1 MVSINRYELK
11 MNQTVELICIGN
23 ELLIGKTLN
32 TNAQW
37 LAKRITDL
45 GLTISRI
52 TVVSDKINEISI
64 VITEA
69 IKRKPRF
76 IITTGGLGPTFD
88 DMTLQGIA
96 TALKLKLKVNQEAL
110 NMVKKKYQ
118 AYSLENMKEP
128 IELTPHRLKMAKF
141 PEGANPLPNPVGTA
155 PAAFIT
161 FENSTIFALP
171 GVPSEMKS
179 IFDESIAL
187 TFKKIAKEITF
198 FGKSIESMGI
208 MESSI
213 APLIDKVMK
222 NNPRVYIKS
231 HPKGTEKVPLIE
243 FHISTKAQK
252 TNEAKKDVT
261 KALIELTDFIEKNG
275 GKIINQKP
283 KT

>member
-1 MVSINRYELK
+1 

-37 LAKRITDL
+37 LAKRITNL
-45 GLTISRI
+45 GLITSRI

-69 IKRKPRF
+69 INRKPRF

-88 DMTLQGIA
+88 DMTLKGIA
-96 TALKLKLKVNQEAL
+96 AALKLNLKINKEAL
-110 NMVKKKYQ
+110 NMVKKKYKH
-118 AYSLENMKEP
+118 YSLEAMEEP
-128 IELTPHRLKMAKF
+128 IELTPHRLKMARF
-141 PEGANPLPNPVGTA
+141 PEGAKPIPNPIGTA
-155 PAAFIT
+155 PAVFIK

-179 IFDESIAL
+179 IFNESIAL
-187 TFKKIAKEITF
+187 SVKKVANEIAF
-198 FGKSIESMGI
+198 FEKSIESIGI

-222 NNPRVYIKS
+222 SNPRVYIKS
-231 HPKGTEKVPLIE
+231 HPKGTEKAPFIE
-243 FHISTKAQK
+243 FHISTNAQK
-252 TNEAKKDVT
+252 INEAKKIVI

-275 GKIINQKP
+275 GKIIAEKAES
-283 KT
+283 

>member
-1 MVSINRYELK
+1 
-11 MNQTVELICIGN
+11 
-23 ELLIGKTLN
+23 
-32 TNAQW
+32 
-37 LAKRITDL
+37 
-45 GLTISRI
+45 
-52 TVVSDKINEISI
+52 
-64 VITEA
+64 
-69 IKRKPRF
+69 
-76 IITTGGLGPTFD
+76 
-88 DMTLQGIA
+88 
-96 TALKLKLKVNQEAL
+96 
-110 NMVKKKYQ
+110 
-118 AYSLENMKEP
+118 MKEP
-128 IELTPHRLKMAKF
+128 IELTPHRLKMVKF
-141 PEGANPLPNPVGTA
+141 PEGANPIPNPVGTA
-155 PAAFIT
+155 PAALIT

-252 TNEAKKDVT
+252 TNEAKKHVT